1 MENAPVT
8 QEKKTTI
15 HDIFQKEKLL
25 REQIIARYNKAY
37 IEKVAELSKTI
48 MELSEDTS
56 EDITSDDKDS
66 IKQAKNE
73 KMQALFEKARHILE
87 ADKKIE
93 RLQLSLDNSWK
104 RTQSLAE
111 KNIELEEEVKE
122 LQKEKEAQNAQL
134 ATYRQQLRE
143 RKAVIKDLSM
153 KAANYGVSQ
162 ALDIEFADER
172 DGEEI
177 APLHVNISE
186 VKVTE
191 SDTVG
196 LKPIVPLPPKPALDI
211 TFHDENTILIN
222 LNTVTM
228 RDGEKKVDAVDIELD
243 NTKQNHVDLELSGV
257 GQNDVDLALDFTEH
271 KKEPTPQQPPKPITI
286 IEPVVPKET
295 LFTRTR
301 KFFGR
306 LRGR

>member
-48 MELSEDTS
+48 MELSEDTP
-56 EDITSDDKDS
+56 EDTTADDKDS

-73 KMQALFEKARHILE
+73 RMQALFEKARHILE
-87 ADKKIE
+87 ADKTIE
-93 RLQLSLDNSWK
+93 QLQLSLDNSWK
-104 RTQSLAE
+104 RTQLLAE
-111 KNIELEEEVKE
+111 KNIELEEEMKA
-122 LQKEKEAQNAQL
+122 LQEEREVQNAQL

-162 ALDIEFADER
+162 LLDIEFADKR
-172 DGEEI
+172 DGDDTE
-177 APLHVNISE
+177 PLHVNVS
-186 VKVTE
+186 KVTVTQN
-191 SDTVG
+191 DTVG

-222 LNTVTM
+222 PNTVTM
-228 RDGEKKVDAVDIELD
+228 RDGEKKVDTVDIELD
-243 NTKQNHVDLELSGV
+243 NTKQNSVDLELSGA

-271 KKEPTPQQPPKPITI
+271 KKVPAPQQPPKPLTI
-286 IEPVVPKET
+286 IEPVSKKESFFSNMRRW
-295 LFTRTR
+295 FTR
-301 KFFGR
+301 K
-306 LRGR
+306 